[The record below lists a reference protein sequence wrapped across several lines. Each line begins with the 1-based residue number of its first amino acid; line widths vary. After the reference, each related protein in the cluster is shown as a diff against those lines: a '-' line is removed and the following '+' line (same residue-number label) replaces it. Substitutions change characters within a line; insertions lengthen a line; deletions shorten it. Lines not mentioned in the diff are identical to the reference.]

1 MQPLSKG
8 CEDLG
13 LGALEKEMVKITSR
27 KFVLPVKSGSSALIT
42 ALKAGRIPEGS
53 EVIIPSICCPAV
65 LFAIQ
70 LAGYCPVLAD
80 VSLDD
85 LCMNT
90 KEIKTV
96 LTKKTKA
103 IVAVHSYGHYCQIE
117 AIENFAKEKGLFL
130 IEDACLAIRGTFK
143 GKSLGSFG
151 DVSIFSFGYDKIIDV
166 GKGGVLVTDDA
177 LLFKRAKEFVKFNAF
192 FSYDLNAQE
201 KNLLFEKLSKLEGYI
216 QKRKENARIC
226 EQSLK
231 GKNISKAAFADDVV
245 YWRYPVIYKG
255 NRDQLI
261 EDARKEGILITKHY
275 KGLHQL
281 KTGEVLKN
289 AEYVSNH
296 IMNIFIRPETPVAQI
311 KNTIA
316 FINEYAT

>member
-1 MQPLSKG
+1 MGLS
-8 CEDLG
+8 
-13 LGALEKEMVKITSR
+13 ALEKEMVKITNR
-27 KFVLPVKSGSSALIT
+27 NFVLPVKSGSSALIA
-42 ALKAGRIPEGS
+42 ALKAGRIPEGC
-53 EVIIPSICCPAV
+53 EVIMPSICCPAV

-80 VSLDD
+80 VSLND
-85 LCMNT
+85 LCMNV
-90 KEIKTV
+90 KEIKAV

-103 IVAVHSYGHYCQIE
+103 IVAVHSYGHYCQMD

-130 IEDACLAIRGTFK
+130 IEDACLAMGGTYQ
-143 GKSLGSFG
+143 GKPLGSFG
-151 DVSIFSFGYDKIIDV
+151 DVSIFSFGYDKIIDD
-166 GKGGVLVTDDA
+166 GKGGVLVTDGA
-177 LLFKRAKEFVKFNAF
+177 LLFKRATEFVKSNTF
-192 FSYDLNAQE
+192 FFYDLTADE
-201 KNLLFEKLSKLEGYI
+201 KKLLLEKLSQLEGYI
-216 QKRKENARIC
+216 QKRKENAKIC

-231 GKNISKAAFADDVV
+231 GKNIGKAAFADDVV

-261 EDARKEGILITKHY
+261 EDARKEGVLITKHY

-281 KTGEVLKN
+281 KTGEPIKN

-311 KNTIA
+311 KKTIA
-316 FINEYAT
+316 FINGYTT